1 MDERDSEIKKVL
13 SFADA
18 FNKKKEHQQNLE
30 SMEKILNQEKDK
42 AEQNAIDEIEDEK
55 IAAEYQR
62 RTLQMQIF
70 REISNQ
76 MLYMEAEIS
85 ALRARQYLH
94 TSFLIVMFVIVL
106 FLAGYVAAVS

>member
-1 MDERDSEIKKVL
+1 MDREELETKVL

-18 FNKKKEHQQNLE
+18 FNKKREHQQNLE
-30 SMEKILNQEKDK
+30 SMEKILNQE
-42 AEQNAIDEIEDEK
+42 QDEASKNPSEDILDEK
-55 IAAEYQR
+55 VQAEFKR

-85 ALRARQYLH
+85 VLRARQYLH
-94 TSFLIVMFVIVL
+94 MSFLIGMFVVVL
-106 FLAGYVAAVS
+106 FLVGYIAAVS